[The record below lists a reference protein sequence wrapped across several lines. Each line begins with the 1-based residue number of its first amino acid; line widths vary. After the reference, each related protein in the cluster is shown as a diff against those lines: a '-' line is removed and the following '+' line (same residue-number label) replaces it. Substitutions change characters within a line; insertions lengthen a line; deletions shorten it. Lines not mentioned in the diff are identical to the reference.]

1 MGMSHKDSTLE
12 EAARWYARLAA
23 PDCSL
28 RDRTDFERW
37 RQKSPS
43 HPGAYATVQGTAE
56 AVERLA
62 SGDPGLR
69 ELADRAYAMGRAGTD
84 DPSPWRRRWV
94 VNVALA
100 ASVAVVLIGVRL
112 GSQLIERR
120 SQPTAYDNSATQ
132 QRRIVLEDG
141 SIVHL
146 DVGSRI
152 SVRMTSKQRRVELLA
167 GRALFE
173 VTHDASRP
181 FAVFAGGACTTDLG
195 TRFQV
200 ARRDEAVVVTLAE
213 GSVVVAS
220 ARAGKSWQERLA
232 PGEQLDVSADAVAR
246 VKRTVD
252 PSVATSWSRGRL
264 VFRATPLAE
273 AVAEVNHYTVKKL
286 HLGDPSL
293 ATLPVSGNVVAGDG
307 ELAAS
312 AFAAVLPLHVIDVG
326 GEIILFRGHADD
338 PQ

>member
-1 MGMSHKDSTLE
+1 MDTSHEDPILE

-28 RDRTDFERW
+28 RDRTDFDRW
-37 RQKSPS
+37 RQRSPS
-43 HPGAYATVQGTAE
+43 HAGAYATVQGAAE

-62 SGDPGLR
+62 GDDPRVR
-69 ELADRAYAMGRAGTD
+69 ELADRAYAMGRASTD
-84 DPSPWRRRWV
+84 EPARRRGRWAIR
-94 VNVALA
+94 VALV
-100 ASVAVVLIGVRL
+100 ASLAIILIGVRL
-112 GSQLIERR
+112 GSQFIERR
-120 SQPTAYDNSATQ
+120 SQVTAYDNGAAQ

-152 SVRMTSKQRRVELLA
+152 SVHMTSTQRRVELLA

-173 VTHDASRP
+173 VTHDTNRP
-181 FAVFAGGACTTDLG
+181 FSVFAGGACTTDLG

-200 ARRDEAVVVTLAE
+200 ARRDETVVVTLAE
-213 GSVVVAS
+213 GSVVVAG
-220 ARAGKSWQERLA
+220 ATAGKSWQEQLA
-232 PGEQLDVSADAVAR
+232 PGEQLDVSADALSR
-246 VKRTVD
+246 MKRTVD

-273 AVAEVNHYTVKKL
+273 AVAEVNHYTLKKL

-307 ELAAS
+307 QLAAS
-312 AFAAVLPLHVIDVG
+312 AFAAVLPLHVIDGG
-326 GEIILFRGHADD
+326 GEIILFRGHADE
-338 PQ
+338 PR